1 MAKRRTTLT
10 VTGSE
15 WLNKHMVRIRFGGPG
30 FDEFVPNEFTDAYV
44 KLVFE
49 QGGGPDG
56 RSAGSAPAD
65 GRSAGSAP
73 ADGRSAGSAPAD
85 GRSAG
90 SAPAEVLRSYTVRSV
105 DPQAREIA
113 IDFVVHGDEGIAG
126 PWAATVAPGA
136 VIDMQGPGG
145 AYTPNTDADWHLFAG
160 DEAAIPAIAVALEAL
175 PDDAVGDAFVEVD
188 GPEEEFEL
196 RKPDGVRLTWLHRDG
211 AGSPQSPLPAAVR
224 GLDWRPGKVHVFIH
238 GEAQTVMQDLRRYI
252 RREREVPAEWA
263 SISGYW
269 RRGMA
274 DESFR
279 AWKRDLAATEQAG

>member
-15 WLNKHMVRIRFGGPG
+15 WLNKHMVRIRLGGPG

-44 KLVFE
+44 KIVFE
-49 QGGGPDG
+49 QDG
-56 RSAGSAPAD
+56 
-65 GRSAGSAP
+65 
-73 ADGRSAGSAPAD
+73 
-85 GRSAG
+85 
-90 SAPAEVLRSYTVRSV
+90 AEVLRTYTVRSV
-105 DPQAREIA
+105 DPQAREIV

-136 VIDMQGPGG
+136 VIDVLGPGG
-145 AYTPNTDADWHLFAG
+145 AYAPNTDADWHLFAG

-175 PDDAVGDAFVEVD
+175 PVDAVGDVFVEVS

-211 AGSPQSPLPAAVR
+211 AASPLPAAVR
-224 GLDWRPGKVHVFIH
+224 SLEWRPGSVDVFIH
-238 GEAQTVMQDLRRYI
+238 GEAQTVMQDLRKYV
-252 RREREVPAEWA
+252 RRERNVPAEWA

-279 AWKRDLAATEQAG
+279 TWKRELAATEQAG